1 MGESSATALKTN
13 IESMKLFVV
22 LSLASVAIG
31 GMDYEMTQKWQK
43 LKAME
48 SCWGEE
54 NMKLVMVDMKK
65 AIAKCSHEDAPELSL
80 PPYRSAYRFT
90 NTMINKGDEYEHIN
104 DMATMFA
111 KMMSQMKKNRNS
123 YSPYSL
129 YNSNSHHGNSNMDKM
144 KMMMK
149 MMKMSNMMNDNQDY
163 SSSSYSSDDAFDMFS
178 EMFDGSDRM
187 DNYRSSYDNKNQMG
201 RMSHFKNMFNSMRF
215 KRAAGDNLDL
225 GDRLVEKLAE
235 QKHHMEAKIGNMT
248 CVMRELNV
256 LDASNNIDVQAMK
269 RDIQK
274 YTMPSEWFKT
284 KYEHL
289 LDTCYEMATNLPAEI
304 AENSVVTGETFG
316 TVKLGEVKMF
326 TKCCEKAKTK
336 LESNFGPM
344 EDILQETQLTEH
356 EFFPLVM
363 QLLHGKEMD
372 YMTGGM
378 CCKPNYQPSSML
390 ATISKVL
397 LPGLNP
403 S

>member
-1 MGESSATALKTN
+1 MGQSSATALKTN

-22 LSLASVAIG
+22 LALASVALG

-90 NTMINKGDEYEHIN
+90 NTMINKGDDYEHIN

-111 KMMSQMKKNRNS
+111 KMMHHMKNRNAF
-123 YSPYSL
+123 SPYSAMS
-129 YNSNSHHGNSNMDKM
+129 SNSHHGDSKMDTM
-144 KMMMK
+144 KMMMQ
-149 MMKMSNMMNDNQDY
+149 MMKDNDHTY
-163 SSSSYSSDDAFDMFS
+163 SSSSYNSDSDMFDMFS
-178 EMFDGSDRM
+178 DMFDNYEQK
-187 DNYRSSYDNKNQMG
+187 DNYRSSSDYKNPMG
-201 RMSHFKNMFNSMRF
+201 RMSQFKNMFNSIRF

-235 QKHHMEAKIGNMT
+235 QKHQMEATIGNMT

-274 YTMPSEWFKT
+274 K
-284 KYEHL
+284 
-289 LDTCYEMATNLPAEI
+289 
-304 AENSVVTGETFG
+304 V
-316 TVKLGEVKMF
+316 
-326 TKCCEKAKTK
+326 
-336 LESNFGPM
+336 ESNFGPM

-378 CCKPNYQPSSML
+378 
-390 ATISKVL
+390 
-397 LPGLNP
+397 
-403 S
+403 

>member
-1 MGESSATALKTN
+1 
-13 IESMKLFVV
+13 
-22 LSLASVAIG
+22 
-31 GMDYEMTQKWQK
+31 MDYEMTQKWQK

-48 SCWGEE
+48 SCWGEG

-90 NTMINKGDEYEHIN
+90 NTMINKGD
-104 DMATMFA
+104 DMEMMQDMFR
-111 KMMSQMKKNRNS
+111 KMMEVVRSRNS
-123 YSPYSL
+123 NSFSPYSS
-129 YNSNSHHGNSNMDKM
+129 YNSNSHHGDSKMDKM
-144 KMMMK
+144 RMMMK
-149 MMKMSNMMNDNQDY
+149 MMKMNNMMNSHDDY
-163 SSSSYSSDDAFDMFS
+163 SSSSYSSDNDMFDMFS
-178 EMFDGSDRM
+178 DMFDTTHKM
-187 DNYRSSYDNKNQMG
+187 DNYRSSSDYKNPMG
-201 RMSHFKNMFNSMRF
+201 RMSQFKNMFNSMRF

-235 QKHHMEAKIGNMT
+235 QRHHMEAKIGNMT

-256 LDASNNIDVQAMK
+256 LDASNNIDVQALK

-274 YTMPSEWFKT
+274 YTMPSEWFKN

-304 AENSVVTGETFG
+304 AE
-316 TVKLGEVKMF
+316 VKMF
-326 TKCCEKAKTK
+326 SKCCEKAKMK
-336 LESNFGPM
+336 LCMHQDIKKKVESNFGPM

-378 CCKPNYQPSSML
+378 
-390 ATISKVL
+390 
-397 LPGLNP
+397 
-403 S
+403 

>member
-1 MGESSATALKTN
+1 
-13 IESMKLFVV
+13 
-22 LSLASVAIG
+22 
-31 GMDYEMTQKWQK
+31 MTQKWQK

-90 NTMINKGDEYEHIN
+90 NTMINKGDDYEHIN

-111 KMMSQMKKNRNS
+111 RMMHQMKRNRNS
-123 YSPYSL
+123 FSPYSAMS
-129 YNSNSHHGNSNMDKM
+129 SNSHHGDSKMDTM
-144 KMMMK
+144 K
-149 MMKMSNMMNDNQDY
+149 NMMQNDDY
-163 SSSSYSSDDAFDMFS
+163 SSSSYDSDNAFDMFS
-178 EMFDGSDRM
+178 DMFDQQS
-187 DNYRSSYDNKNQMG
+187 NYRSSSDYKNPMG
-201 RMSHFKNMFNSMRF
+201 RMSQFKNMFNSMRF

-269 RDIQK
+269 RDAQK
-274 YTMPSEWFKT
+274 YSVPSEWFKN

-289 LDTCYEMATNLPAEI
+289 LDICYEMATNLPADI
-304 AENSVVTGETFG
+304 ADNSVVTGDTFG

-336 LESNFGPM
+336 LCMHQDIKNKVESNFGPM

-378 CCKPNYQPSSML
+378 
-390 ATISKVL
+390 
-397 LPGLNP
+397 
-403 S
+403 

>member
-1 MGESSATALKTN
+1 MGSSATALKTN
-13 IESMKLFVV
+13 IENMKLFVV
-22 LSLASVAIG
+22 LALVSVALG

-65 AIAKCSHEDAPELSL
+65 AIAKCSHEDATELSL

-90 NTMINKGDEYEHIN
+90 NTMINKGD
-104 DMATMFA
+104 DMEMMQDMFR
-111 KMMSQMKKNRNS
+111 KMMEVVRSRNS
-123 YSPYSL
+123 NSFSPYSS
-129 YNSNSHHGNSNMDKM
+129 YNSNSHHGDSKMDKM
-144 KMMMK
+144 RMMMK
-149 MMKMSNMMNDNQDY
+149 MMKMNNMMNSHDDY
-163 SSSSYSSDDAFDMFS
+163 SSSSYSSDNDMFDMFS
-178 EMFDGSDRM
+178 DMFDTTHKM
-187 DNYRSSYDNKNQMG
+187 DNYRSSSDYKNPMG
-201 RMSHFKNMFNSMRF
+201 RMSQFKNMFNSMRF

-274 YTMPSEWFKT
+274 YTMPSEWFKN

-289 LDTCYEMATNLPAEI
+289 LDTCYEM
-304 AENSVVTGETFG
+304 
-316 TVKLGEVKMF
+316 F
-326 TKCCEKAKTK
+326 TKCTEKAKTK
-336 LESNFGPM
+336 LCMHQDIKKKVESNFGPM

-378 CCKPNYQPSSML
+378 
-390 ATISKVL
+390 
-397 LPGLNP
+397 
-403 S
+403 